1 MNAVDKLASRT
12 ETSAWKDLY
21 RIGGVAALAIAP
33 LYVAE
38 LAVFIAGGPMPT
50 TVSEWFTL
58 LQSNPLVGLVDLYLL
73 EIPLY
78 LMMGV
83 MFLALYV
90 ALRRTNE
97 AYMALATFLAAM
109 GVVLFFALNP
119 ALSMLSLSNQYAA
132 ATGDAERAMLLAA
145 GQAYLAM
152 TQGTGFTVAFLLT
165 TLAGLIA
172 SAVLWRDARFHKATA
187 YAGVVTNVL
196 LLALYVP
203 AIGFLLWM
211 LGGLILPFWLILVGW
226 DLVRLGRPGQQGQPE
241 PSDPAAS

>member
-1 MNAVDKLASRT
+1 MTAVDRTASRT

-38 LAVFIAGGPMPT
+38 LAVFMAGGPMPT
-50 TVSEWFTL
+50 TVLEWFTL

-90 ALRRTNE
+90 ALRRTSE
-97 AYMALATFLAAM
+97 TYMALAMLLASM
-109 GVVLFFALNP
+109 GVTLFLALNP
-119 ALSMLSLSNQYAA
+119 ALSMLSLSSQYAA
-132 ATGDAERAMLLAA
+132 ATSDSQRSLFLAA

-152 TQGTGFTVAFLLT
+152 TQGTGFSAAFVLT
-165 TLAGLIA
+165 TLAGLVA
-172 SAVLWRDARFHKATA
+172 SVVMLQGTRFHKATA
-187 YAGVVTNVL
+187 YAGVLTNVL

-203 AIGFLLWM
+203 AIGFVLWM
-211 LGGLILPFWLILVGW
+211 VGGLILPAWFILVGW
-226 DLVRLGRPGQQGQPE
+226 NLVRLGGPDLVR
-241 PSDPAAS
+241 